1 MLRSIVFH
9 VKGRETLSH
18 RKHCSVLPET
28 PGLESGLYLQ
38 NLCASLCNGCSMN
51 IHFYI
56 FIMKYILQ
64 SVSRHTDATAVVV
77 LFYILD
83 SSCLF
88 LTKAVRSL
96 LERAGGEC
104 ICFGSEWQRM

>member
-1 MLRSIVFH
+1 
-9 VKGRETLSH
+9 
-18 RKHCSVLPET
+18 
-28 PGLESGLYLQ
+28 
-38 NLCASLCNGCSMN
+38 
-51 IHFYI
+51 
-56 FIMKYILQ
+56 MKYILQ

-88 LTKAVRSL
+88 LTKVERSL